1 MSGKKKPFVL
11 GADVERALMEIIS
24 INDDLPAEVR
34 DRIEQMRE
42 DDDDD
47 GRDD

>member
-1 MSGKKKPFVL
+1 MSKRKSFEL

-24 INDDLPAEVR
+24 INDDLPADVK

-42 DDDDD
+42 DDNDD

>member
-1 MSGKKKPFVL
+1 MNKRKPFEL

-34 DRIEQMRE
+34 NRIEQMRE
-42 DDDDD
+42 DNND
-47 GRDD
+47 GCND

>member
-1 MSGKKKPFVL
+1 MSKREQPFEL

-24 INDDLPAEVR
+24 INDDLPAGVR

-42 DDDDD
+42 DDND

>member
-1 MSGKKKPFVL
+1 MSKRKQPFEL

-24 INDDLPAEVR
+24 INDDLPAEVK

-42 DDDDD
+42 DDNDD

>member
-1 MSGKKKPFVL
+1 MKKKPFEL

-42 DDDDD
+42 DDNDD

>member
-1 MSGKKKPFVL
+1 MSKRKQPFEL

-42 DDDDD
+42 DDNDGCDD
-47 GRDD
+47 

>member
-1 MSGKKKPFVL
+1 MSKRKQPFEL

-24 INDDLPAEVR
+24 INDDLPAEVK

-42 DDDDD
+42 DDDND
-47 GRDD
+47 GCNN

>member
-1 MSGKKKPFVL
+1 MSKRKQPFEL

-34 DRIEQMRE
+34 NRIEQMRE
-42 DDDDD
+42 DNND
-47 GRDD
+47 GCND

>member
-1 MSGKKKPFVL
+1 MSKRKQPFEL

-42 DDDDD
+42 DDSN

>member
-1 MSGKKKPFVL
+1 MSKRKPFEL
-11 GADVERALMEIIS
+11 GTDVERALMEIIS

-42 DDDDD
+42 EDDND

>member
-1 MSGKKKPFVL
+1 MSKRKPFEL

-34 DRIEQMRE
+34 DRIEQMRK
-42 DDDDD
+42 DDDND

>member
-1 MSGKKKPFVL
+1 MSKRKRPFEL

-24 INDDLPAEVR
+24 INDDVPAEVR

-42 DDDDD
+42 DDDD

>member
-1 MSGKKKPFVL
+1 MSKNPFVL

-42 DDDDD
+42 DDNN
-47 GRDD
+47 GRND

>member
-1 MSGKKKPFVL
+1 MSKRKQPFEL

-34 DRIEQMRE
+34 NRIEQKMRE
-42 DDDDD
+42 DDND

>member
-1 MSGKKKPFVL
+1 MSKCKQPFEL

>member
-1 MSGKKKPFVL
+1 MSKRKQPFEL

-42 DDDDD
+42 DDND
-47 GRDD
+47 GRNN

>member
-1 MSGKKKPFVL
+1 MSKRKQPFEL

-24 INDDLPAEVR
+24 INDDLPAEVK

-42 DDDDD
+42 DDND

>member
-1 MSGKKKPFVL
+1 MSKRKPFEL

-42 DDDDD
+42 EATN
-47 GRDD
+47 GHRA

>member
-1 MSGKKKPFVL
+1 MSKRKPFEL

-34 DRIEQMRE
+34 NRIEQMRK
-42 DDDDD
+42 DDDND

>member
-1 MSGKKKPFVL
+1 MSKRKPFEL

-24 INDDLPAEVR
+24 INDDLPAEVKT
-34 DRIEQMRE
+34 RIKQMRE

>member
-1 MSGKKKPFVL
+1 MSKRKQPFEL

-34 DRIEQMRE
+34 TRIEQMRE
-42 DDDDD
+42 DDDD